1 MNRTSWSDSDLEK
14 LTNRDNHRIRYNG
27 FEYVWEHRLSSKWEL
42 QTEYTKKDWGELYK
56 NLNIWISSWQ
66 KELDQR
72 KVKISDFK
80 ENLKKTD
87 KAIKT
92 ANSPYKTRKKVQ
104 LIKELMPK
112 ESVQFIADI
121 LQITRQA
128 VYKSL
133 R

>member
-1 MNRTSWSDSDLEK
+1 M
-14 LTNRDNHRIRYNG
+14 
-27 FEYVWEHRLSSKWEL
+27 FF
-42 QTEYTKKDWGELYK
+42 
-56 NLNIWISSWQ
+56 
-66 KELDQR
+66 
-72 KVKISDFK
+72 DFK

-87 KAIKT
+87 KAIKI